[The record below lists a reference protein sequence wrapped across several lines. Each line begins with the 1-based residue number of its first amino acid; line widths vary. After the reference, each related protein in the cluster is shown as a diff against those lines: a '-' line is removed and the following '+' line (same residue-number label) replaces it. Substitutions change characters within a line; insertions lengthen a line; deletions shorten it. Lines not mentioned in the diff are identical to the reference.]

1 MCGQHSR
8 QARCTCAD
16 DHKIAVDFLLLRSV
30 HSVRRGRED
39 YRILSASLTECIL
52 RGSQYSL

>member
-1 MCGQHSR
+1 MCRQRSR

-16 DHKIAVDFLLLRSV
+16 DHKIAVDFLLRSV